1 MGSLDWTVAA
11 IHAAFYVAAVA
22 SMIGVAWAMQR
33 IDQRKG
39 GQ

>member
-1 MGSLDWTVAA
+1 MGSIDWQVAA
-11 IHAAFYVAAVA
+11 IHAACYVVAVA